1 MDMANL
7 RVDKLLFFVPC
18 RRFCCSEAC
27 LEIRKVG
34 ITTDDGTTGNVN
46 NFKRQPTH
54 TNTLRF
60 YWIFLFRS
68 ELAKFL
74 HVFAFQ

>member
-54 TNTLRF
+54 QHSS
-60 YWIFLFRS
+60 FLLDF
-68 ELAKFL
+68 F
-74 HVFAFQ
+74 V